1 MKEKKK
7 KRSRLGSLVD
17 TAVGY
22 GQEAII
28 NIKENDKLSI
38 KAAGILVGKAASIVA
53 KPAVQL
59 YDGVR
64 EGFNQK
70 EATKALVQRLED
82 ETAE

>member
-1 MKEKKK
+1 MNKEKK
-7 KRSRLGSLVD
+7 KRSRIMSMVD
-17 TAVGY
+17 VAMDAVHEPY
-22 GQEAII
+22 L
-28 NIKENDKLSI
+28 KHKDKLNI

>member
-1 MKEKKK
+1 MSEKQKK

-28 NIKENDKLSI
+28 NVKNNDKLSV
-38 KAAGILVGKAASIVA
+38 KGAGILVGKAASIVV

-59 YDGVR
+59 YDGLR
-64 EGFNQK
+64 EGYNQK
-70 EATKALVQRLED
+70 APPSRD
-82 ETAE
+82 E

>member
-1 MKEKKK
+1 MTKEKK

-22 GQEAII
+22 GQEAIL
-28 NIKENDKLSI
+28 NVKSNEKLSI
-38 KAAGILVGKAASIVA
+38 KAAGMLVGKAASIVV

-64 EGFNQK
+64 EGYNQK
-70 EATKALVQRLED
+70 APPSRD
-82 ETAE
+82 E

>member
-7 KRSRLGSLVD
+7 RSKLGSMWDVLVD
-17 TAVGY
+17 AVH
-22 GQEAII
+22 EPIL
-28 NIKENDKLSI
+28 KHKDKLNV
-38 KAAGILVGKAASIVA
+38 KAAGVIVGKAASIVA

-70 EATKALVQRLED
+70 APPVKEE
-82 ETAE
+82 ETSIEE